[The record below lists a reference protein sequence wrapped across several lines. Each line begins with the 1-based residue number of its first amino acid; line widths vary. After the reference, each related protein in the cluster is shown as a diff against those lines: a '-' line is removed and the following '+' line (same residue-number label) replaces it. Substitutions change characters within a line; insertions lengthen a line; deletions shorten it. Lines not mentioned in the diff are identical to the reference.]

1 MKEKIYLLLPHF
13 IQNILISVFN
23 FLIYR
28 KRYGGLYNK
37 FLILFKKNRNLTLDE
52 LKENQGKRYT
62 DFINEV
68 VEKSPYYKE
77 QFSQIEGFNRIENVK
92 KLPIIRKETL
102 RKNIDSIY
110 TIAKNKGIVSKTGGT
125 TGKSLEVLFT
135 STDLQERYAMLDDFR
150 SRFDYKLG
158 VKTAWFS
165 GKNILNKNDII
176 KNRFWKTDYLYNV
189 RYYSTF
195 HIKDTY
201 LEYYIKN
208 IQNYKPRFIVGF
220 PSSILEIAKY
230 GLKNS
235 FKIKKGSVRAI
246 FPTAES
252 ITAENKF
259 LIEEFFKSKVY
270 DQYASSEGAPFIFE
284 CKKNNLHLELQSGV
298 FEVLDSKNKDS
309 FSGRLVVTSFTT
321 LGTPLIRYD
330 IGDSLKLSNDVCS
343 CGNNNPLVEEILGRE
358 DDYVYSQDNGK
369 INLGN
374 ISNCLKDTKGIIK
387 FQVIQN
393 ELNLIKIKIIVDKL
407 IYNKKLESVFIK
419 NWRDR
424 VGEKIIIDI
433 NYVTEIAIE
442 KSGKF
447 RIVKNNIKHLIE
459 SNEEEK
465 NIIHR

>member
-1 MKEKIYLLLPHF
+1 VKEKIYFILPNVF
-13 IQNILISVFN
+13 QNILISLKN
-23 FLIYR
+23 FLANK
-28 KRYGGLYNK
+28 KRYGGSFKK
-37 FLILFKKNRNLTLDE
+37 FFILFKKNRNLTLNE
-52 LKENQGKRYT
+52 LIENQSKRYT
-62 DFINEV
+62 VFINQVIER
-68 VEKSPYYKE
+68 SPYYRE
-77 QFSQIEGFNRIENVK
+77 QILKIEGYSDIENIK
-92 KLPIIRKETL
+92 KLPIIKKETL

-110 TIAKNKGIVSKTGGT
+110 TISKNKGIVSKTGGT
-125 TGKSLEVLFT
+125 TGKSLEVLYT
-135 STDLQERYAMLDDFR
+135 LENLQERYAMCDGFR
-150 SRFDYKLG
+150 SKFGYKLG
-158 VKTAWFS
+158 ERTAWFS
-165 GKNILNKNDII
+165 GKNILDKYDI
-176 KNRFWKTDYLYNV
+176 KRKCFWKTDYLYNV

-208 IQNYKPRFIVGF
+208 IQKYKPRFIVGF

-230 GLKNS
+230 GLKNN
-235 FKIKKGSVRAI
+235 FKIKKGSIRAI

-284 CKKNNLHLELQSGV
+284 CEKNKLHLELQSGV

-309 FSGRLVVTSFTT
+309 FSGRLIVTSFTT

-330 IGDSLKLSNDVCS
+330 IGDSIKLSNAVCS

-358 DDYVYSQDNGK
+358 DDYIYSLENGK

-374 ISNCLKDTKGIIK
+374 ISNTLKDTKGIKK

-393 ELNLIKIKIIVDKL
+393 ELNVINIKTIVDKL
-407 IYNKKLESVFIK
+407 IYNKKIESVFIK

-424 VGEKIIIDI
+424 VGEKMTIDI
-433 NYVTEIAIE
+433 NYVTEIATE

-447 RIVKNNIKHLIE
+447 RLVKNNIKHLI
-459 SNEEEK
+459 
-465 NIIHR
+465 